1 MRLSIIANLNRQ
13 IQIRQQEMEAA
24 LLGLQDEYH
33 PATEFQ
39 LMDKMKVDRGQAVME
54 AKHGAVSG

>member
-1 MRLSIIANLNRQ
+1 
-13 IQIRQQEMEAA
+13 MEAA
-24 LLGLQDEYH
+24 LLGLQDEYD

-39 LMDKMKVDRGQAVME
+39 LMGKLTVDHGQAVME